1 MFKTDMLRL
10 LPRFTCQ
17 LAVLLLGT
25 SVLMAQ
31 ADAQAV
37 AQADAQAVAQADAR
51 ADAQPDRIHGSIDAT
66 RVIALAGSLHPLA
79 RAEYDRGAVDPGL
92 NLPFL
97 SLMLAKTSP
106 EQAALEQ
113 LLMEQ
118 RDPSSSNFHKWLTP
132 EQF

>member
-1 MFKTDMLRL
+1 MFMTDMLRL
-10 LPRFTCQ
+10 LPRFSCQ

-25 SVLMAQ
+25 SVL
-31 ADAQAV
+31 
-37 AQADAQAVAQADAR
+37 VAQADAR

-118 RDPSSSNFHKWLTP
+118 QDPSSSNFHKWLTP